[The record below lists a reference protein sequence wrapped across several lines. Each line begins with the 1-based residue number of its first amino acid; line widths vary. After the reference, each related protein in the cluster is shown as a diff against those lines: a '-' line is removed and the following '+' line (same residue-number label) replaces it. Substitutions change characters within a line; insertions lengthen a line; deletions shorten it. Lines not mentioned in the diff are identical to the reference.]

1 MRLTAMPS
9 SNMRHLALAAAVAVI
24 LSVSA
29 AAADKE
35 DVVRGNTEFAFDLYH
50 ALRGQDGNLFCSP
63 YSVSTAVA
71 MTYAGARGTTADQMA
86 RVLHFTL
93 PPTLLHPAFGDLMQ
107 EVNGPQGRSYE
118 LYTAN
123 ALWGQKG
130 YVFQE
135 NFIATTR
142 EHYDAGVNEVDFVG
156 LPEGARA
163 TINQWVAKQTH
174 DKITELL
181 PPGVIDRMTRL
192 VLTNAVYFMGN
203 WERPFDPRRT
213 QDGEFHLSDKT
224 TVVVPL
230 MHHDSSFRHMRNGD
244 VIALDLPYRGRDLSM
259 ILLLPSENTPLS
271 DLEKKLTPDNLDV
284 WVRAMNPGRVM
295 VTLPKF
301 KVESQFSL
309 ETALSRLGMPLAFS
323 TKADLS
329 GIGRRR
335 ALYLSDVVHKAY
347 VDVNELGTEA
357 AAATGVGI
365 RQEAAPPSFAAN
377 RPFVFL
383 IRDNRSGSVL
393 FLGRVMNPKG

>member
-1 MRLTAMPS
+1 VTPS
-9 SNMRHLALAAAVAVI
+9 SNIRHFTLAVVVAVL

-35 DVVRGNTEFAFDLYH
+35 AVVRGNTEFAFDLYH

-130 YVFQE
+130 YGFQE
-135 NFIATTR
+135 NFIAIAKA
-142 EHYDAGVNEVDFVG
+142 HYSAGLNEVDFAG
-156 LPEGARA
+156 LPEDAR
-163 TINQWVAKQTH
+163 TRINQWVTKETH
-174 DKITELL
+174 DKITELM
-181 PPGVIDRMTRL
+181 PRGVIDAMTRL
-192 VLTNAVYFMGN
+192 VLTNAVYFRGD
-203 WERPFDPRRT
+203 WEQAFDPRRT
-213 QDGEFHLSDKT
+213 RDGEFHLSDKT
-224 TVVVPL
+224 TVNVPF
-230 MHHDSSFRHMRNGD
+230 MHHDSPSFRYMRNGD
-244 VIALDLPYRGRDLSM
+244 VIALDLPYTGGDLSM
-259 ILLLPSENTPLS
+259 ILLLPPENRPLS
-271 DLEKKLTPDNLDV
+271 DLEKKLTADNLEA
-284 WVRAMNPGRVM
+284 WVRAMKPGRVM

-309 ETALSRLGMPLAFS
+309 TTALSTLGMPLVFS

-329 GIGRRR
+329 GIGRRKD
-335 ALYLSDVVHKAY
+335 LYLSDVVHKAY

-357 AAATGVGI
+357 AAATAVVSRLKMG
-365 RQEAAPPSFAAN
+365 PPAFTAN